1 MTAQI
6 WIALATANF
15 FACLAPG
22 QNAALLGAATARSG
36 LAGGLVAGAGI
47 LLAEFVWALIAI
59 YLTFGAREIAG
70 ESFVLLQIASAA
82 VLIWFGVKAIRDGV
96 GTGTVKPHNGYR
108 GLFCDGV
115 VIGLANPL
123 ALVFFLSVFPAF
135 VPPEASGAHAAFFF
149 VSAIILSSVAGL
161 APYLAAGGVLRRS
174 GHSATLHLLSGG
186 ALAGAGGILLLKVA
200 I

>member
-1 MTAQI
+1 MTAEI

-36 LAGGLVAGAGI
+36 LSGGLVAGAGI
-47 LLAEFVWALIAI
+47 LLAELIWASIAI
-59 YLTFGAREIAG
+59 YLTFGAREVAG
-70 ESFVLLQIASAA
+70 ESFILMQIASAA
-82 VLIWFGVKAIRDGV
+82 VLIWFGVKAMRDGV
-96 GTGTVKPHNGYR
+96 KTGAVKPHKGYA
-108 GLFCDGV
+108 GLLSDGV

-135 VPPEASGAHAAFFF
+135 VPPESSGRYAALFF
-149 VSAIILSSVAGL
+149 VSAILVSSIAGL
-161 APYLAAGGVLRRS
+161 VPYLAAGGVLRRS
-174 GHSATLHLLSGG
+174 GHSATLHLVSGG

-200 I
+200 M